1 MLGIVPSFALG
12 WSSANGTLVPSH
24 LPWAATVSPR
34 SCFSRW
40 MDTASVPALSRLA
53 AASLCGSLP
62 AFLALLASGPAL
74 GAALA
79 GLLQT
84 EGLCKCSPQRA
95 AGCFSIER
103 SCH

>member
-1 MLGIVPSFALG
+1 MPSLA
-12 WSSANGTLVPSH
+12 H
-24 LPWAATVSPR
+24 
-34 SCFSRW
+34 
-40 MDTASVPALSRLA
+40 LA
-53 AASLCGSLP
+53 AAGSCGSLP
-62 AFLALLASGPAL
+62 AFLALLVSGPAL

-84 EGLCKCSPQRA
+84 EGLCECGPQWA